1 MAYKVYS
8 CIFYI
13 FLAFSG
19 RIRISSGRKCFS
31 DNFHHFRT
39 WSISHEFS
47 SEFNDNS
54 LRMRDIM
61 NLLLILSFYYINVL
75 CENQNQFP
83 TKFKALLNQELIEK
97 AHSGEIMSYQ

>member
-1 MAYKVYS
+1 
-8 CIFYI
+8 
-13 FLAFSG
+13 
-19 RIRISSGRKCFS
+19 
-31 DNFHHFRT
+31 
-39 WSISHEFS
+39 
-47 SEFNDNS
+47 
-54 LRMRDIM
+54 M